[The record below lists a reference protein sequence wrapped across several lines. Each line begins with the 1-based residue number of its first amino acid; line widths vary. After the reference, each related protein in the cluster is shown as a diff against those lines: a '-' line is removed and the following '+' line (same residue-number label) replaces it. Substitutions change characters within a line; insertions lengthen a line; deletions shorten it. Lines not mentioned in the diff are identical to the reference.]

1 MPWNFCLFYKGEVEV
16 RRENEPPS
24 CKNSWVREFTAHG
37 GWLEAGWTSGVLYR
51 DSDGLR
57 AQHKLVGRIGL
68 LSDDRI
74 RGPWEIKPQYTHYN
88 SLGKCI
94 TSLWCFN
101 FPHIL
106 SQFTSELGKH
116 WICSQIEF
124 INCSVCSYF
133 KPGLANSYTNQARWG
148 WGWGWLWWAVLF
160 HFKSAAGNPTELLS
174 VASRT
179 PAQEQLVKK
188 WKLPDWKGKGKLS
201 LFAMPYYI

>member
-1 MPWNFCLFYKGEVEV
+1 MNLLAKIPESVSSLW
-16 RRENEPPS
+16 
-24 CKNSWVREFTAHG
+24 
-37 GWLEAGWTSGVLYR
+37 
-51 DSDGLR
+51 GLTGSR
-57 AQHKLVGRIGL
+57 LDLWCTLQRFWWAQSSAQVGL
-68 LSDDRI
+68 QEWAPFWWQNK
-74 RGPWEIKPQYTHYN
+74 RGPWEIKLQYTHYN

-133 KPGLANSYTNQARWG
+133 KPGLANSYANQARWG
-148 WGWGWLWWAVLF
+148 WGAGVVVVSSAIP
-160 HFKSAAGNPTELLS
+160 KCAAGNPTDLLS